1 MNNPKK
7 KLRSHPQGFPRGAPV
22 KESTCQ
28 CRGQEFDPCSGK
40 TPHATHRTAKS
51 QLLSLCFRAQD
62 PKPKPACHK
71 YWSPQAKKSM
81 LCNERPPKW
90 EACTPHERA
99 GSTRR
104 NYRKALAAMKA
115 QHNQNKNKNKNK
127 KHFHSQYH
135 QNKILRNK
143 LNKSG
148 VTLNTLKISFAER
161 FFF

>member
-7 KLRSHPQGFPRGAPV
+7 KLRSHLQGFPRGAVV

-28 CRGQEFDPCSGK
+28 CRRQEFDPCSGK
-40 TPHATHRTAKS
+40 TPHATGQLSHSYWACALEPRIRNWSPRVTTTEAHGPKSPCSVTRGHRS
-51 QLLSLCFRAQD
+51 E
-62 PKPKPACHK
+62 KPAQH
-71 YWSPQAKKSM
+71 
-81 LCNERPPKW
+81 N
-90 EACTPHERA
+90 ERA

-115 QHNQNKNKNKNK
+115 QHNQNKNK
-127 KHFHSQYH
+127 KHFRSQYH

-148 VTLNTLKISFAER
+148 VNLHSKH
-161 FFF
+161 